1 MTLNIIAKY
10 ELKEIAR
17 GQFREQD
24 PHGQKDSAGMGKKV

>member
-10 ELKEIAR
+10 ELKEIAG

-24 PHGQKDSAGMGKKV
+24 PYGQKDSAGMGKKV